1 MRKEVF
7 HMNILVVGASGTI
20 GGEIVKQLEH
30 ENEIIRA
37 GRNGADIQVDLTS
50 VDSIKNMYQQIGKV
64 DAVINASGRATFAPL
79 TQLTP
84 EMNTTG
90 IESKQ
95 KGQINLV
102 LLGLDH
108 VTDGGSFT
116 LTTGVM
122 MDDPIR
128 QGASAAMANG
138 AVKHFVKA
146 AAIEMPRG
154 IRINSVSPNAVEESW
169 ERLKHY
175 FIGFKAVP
183 ARRVALAYVK
193 SVYGAQTGQNYEVY

>member
-1 MRKEVF
+1 MTYKHDIYSSINNRSYMRKEVI
-7 HMNILVVGASGTI
+7 HMNILVLIPSRTI
-20 GGEIVKQLEH
+20 GREIHKHLEH

-108 VTDGGSFT
+108 VT
-116 LTTGVM
+116 
-122 MDDPIR
+122 
-128 QGASAAMANG
+128 
-138 AVKHFVKA
+138 
-146 AAIEMPRG
+146 
-154 IRINSVSPNAVEESW
+154 
-169 ERLKHY
+169 
-175 FIGFKAVP
+175 
-183 ARRVALAYVK
+183 
-193 SVYGAQTGQNYEVY
+193 

>member
-1 MRKEVF
+1 MTYKHDIYSSINNRSYMRKEVF
-7 HMNILVVGASGTI
+7 HMNILVAGASGTI

-90 IESKQ
+90 IESKVI
-95 KGQINLV
+95 GQVRLL
-102 LLGLDH
+102 LLGVGH
-108 VTDGGSFT
+108 VRDVGSVS

-122 MDDPIR
+122 VDDRIR
-128 QGASAAMANG
+128 QGGSAAVANG
-138 AVKHFVKA
+138 AVKHFVKVA
-146 AAIEMPRG
+146 ANEMLRG
-154 IRINSVSPNAVEESW
+154 IRINSVSSN
-169 ERLKHY
+169 
-175 FIGFKAVP
+175 
-183 ARRVALAYVK
+183 
-193 SVYGAQTGQNYEVY
+193 

>member
-1 MRKEVF
+1 MTYKHDIYSSINNRSYMRKEVF

-50 VDSIKNMYQQIGKV
+50 VDSIKNMYQQLGKV

-90 IESKQ
+90 IESKP
-95 KGQINLV
+95 KGQINL
-102 LLGLDH
+102 LLLRGGH
-108 VTDGGSFT
+108 VTDGGSDT
-116 LTTGVM
+116 VTAGGRI
-122 MDDPIR
+122 DDPMR

-138 AVKHFVKA
+138 AVKHRVEG

-154 IRINSVSPNAVEESW
+154 MRSKSVSPHAAEE
-169 ERLKHY
+169 
-175 FIGFKAVP
+175 
-183 ARRVALAYVK
+183 
-193 SVYGAQTGQNYEVY
+193 